1 MKRVLIVLILGGVLI
16 VVGWQAFQH
25 EARFVYLGS
34 EQISRQSLALSFQES
49 ILSKDL
55 VNRYRRG
62 KLRVLVVPGHDN
74 QYSGAS
80 YQGKREADFN
90 IEFARHLVEV
100 LAADSKL
107 EVTVARDLVT
117 GFYMPEIAQ
126 LLDQDRDS
134 ILSFKAAKKSLM
146 TELLA
151 GGLVEDRSTNNHAFA
166 TNEISYRLYGINK
179 WINDN
184 DIDLAIH
191 IHFNDYPGHKSGPG
205 KYKGITVYTP
215 DEQFPNGQA
224 GIDVGVAVFE
234 ALNQIRP
241 SSNNPLELTGVV
253 PDQELI
259 AIGSNASVD
268 AAAILIEYGYIYE
281 PEFQSPTDREIIFK
295 QMAEKTSE
303 GLVEYLA
310 R

>member
-1 MKRVLIVLILGGVLI
+1 MKRVLIVLILWGVLI
-16 VVGWQAFQH
+16 VAGWQVFHH
-25 EARFVYLGS
+25 ETKLVYLGS
-34 EQISRQSLALSFQES
+34 EQVSRRSAALSFQES

-55 VNRYRRG
+55 INRYRRG

-90 IEFARHLVEV
+90 IEFARYLVEA
-100 LAADSKL
+100 LAADPKL
-107 EVTVARDLVT
+107 EVMVARDLLT
-117 GFYMPEIAQ
+117 GFYSAEIAE

-134 ILSFKAAKKSLM
+134 VLSFKAAKKSLM
-146 TELLA
+146 NELLA
-151 GGLVEDRSTNNHAFA
+151 GGLVEDRSTNNHSFA
-166 TNEISYRLYGINK
+166 TSEISYRLYGINK

-184 DIDLAIH
+184 DIDLVIH

-215 DEQFPNGQA
+215 DEQYPNGQA

-241 SSNNPLELTGVV
+241 TSNNPLELTGVV

-259 AIGSNASVD
+259 AIGSNASVN
-268 AAAILIEYGYIYE
+268 AAAILVEYGYIYE
-281 PEFQSPTDREIIFK
+281 PEFQSPVEREKIFK
-295 QMAEKTSE
+295 AMAEKTYE
-303 GLVEYLA
+303 GLVNYLD
-310 R
+310 

>member
-1 MKRVLIVLILGGVLI
+1 MKRVLIVLILCGVLI
-16 VVGWQAFQH
+16 VAGWLAFH
-25 EARFVYLGS
+25 YEARLVYLGS
-34 EQISRQSLALSFQES
+34 EQISRQSVALSFQES

-55 VNRYRRG
+55 ISRYRRR

-90 IEFARHLVEV
+90 IEFARHLVET
-100 LAADSKL
+100 LAADPKL
-107 EVTVARDLVT
+107 EVMVARDLVT
-117 GFYMPEIAQ
+117 GFYSAEIAE
-126 LLDQDRDS
+126 LLDKDRDS
-134 ILSFKAAKKSLM
+134 VLSFKAAKKSLM
-146 TELLA
+146 NELLA
-151 GGLVEDRSTNNHAFA
+151 GGLVEDRSTNNHSFA
-166 TNEISYRLYGINK
+166 TSEISYRLYGINK

-215 DEQFPNGQA
+215 DEQYPNGQA

-241 SSNNPLELTGVV
+241 TSNNPLELTGVV

-259 AIGSNASVD
+259 AIGSNASVN
-268 AAAILIEYGYIYE
+268 AAAILVEYGYIYE
-281 PEFQSPTDREIIFK
+281 TEFQSPVEREKIFK
-295 QMAEKTSE
+295 AMAEKTYE
-303 GLVEYLA
+303 GLVNYLD
-310 R
+310 